1 MTSTTQGTATG
12 TERSARAQKWFL
24 ANAVVAWAGLAIQLT
39 ISATG
44 MYPTTATKPS
54 QYGYGNLPGLDGLVG
69 RLVDFFSY
77 FTIWSNIAV
86 AVVVT
91 LLALDARRDSP
102 VLRAVRLSSLLMI
115 SITGLVYGV
124 ILSGVVTL
132 RGWEYLANFF
142 IHQAVPLL
150 TVVVFVVAGPRGWID
165 RRVLLGSFV
174 LPILW
179 LAYALIRGAVI
190 GAYPYFFIDVATLG
204 YGTVALN
211 LTGVLVLGL
220 VIALLLW
227 WLDRWLVRRAAAR
240 TAS

>member
-1 MTSTTQGTATG
+1 MAPGSVTSTARTPTAQ
-12 TERSARAQKWFL
+12 RWFL
-24 ANAVVAWAGLAIQLT
+24 ANAVVAWLGLAIQLT

-54 QYGYGNLPGLDGLVG
+54 EYGYGNAPGIEGLVG
-69 RLVDFFSY
+69 RIVDFFSY

-86 AVVVT
+86 AVVMT
-91 LLALDARRDSP
+91 LLALDAWRDSY
-102 VLRAVRLSSLLMI
+102 VLRAVRLSALLMI

-132 RGWEYLANFF
+132 RGWEVLANLF
-142 IHQAVPLL
+142 IHQLVPLL

-179 LAYALIRGAVI
+179 LVYALVRGAVI
-190 GAYPYFFIDVATLG
+190 GAYPYFFINVVTLG
-204 YGTVALN
+204 YGTVLLN
-211 LTGVLVLGL
+211 LAGVLLLGL
-220 VIALLLW
+220 VIALVLW
-227 WLDRWLVRRAAAR
+227 ALDRWLVRRRARAA
-240 TAS
+240 TS

>member
-12 TERSARAQKWFL
+12 TERTVGAQRWL
-24 ANAVVAWAGLAIQLT
+24 LVNAVVAWVGLAVQLT

-44 MYPTTATKPS
+44 MYPSTATKPS
-54 QYGYGNLPGLDGLVG
+54 QYGYGNLPGVEGLVG
-69 RLVDFFSY
+69 RLVDFLSY

-86 AVVVT
+86 AVVMT

-102 VLRAVRLSSLLMI
+102 ALRAVRLSALLMI

-174 LPILW
+174 LPIVW
-179 LAYALIRGAVI
+179 LVYALIRGVVI

-204 YGTVALN
+204 YGTVMLN
-211 LTGVLVLGL
+211 LAGVLALGL
-220 VIALLLW
+220 VIALVLW
-227 WLDRWLVRRAAAR
+227 WVDRWLVRRGAAR